1 MFPYSAN
8 YENEPK
14 VWTKVTGYNNFAVFK
29 KVPNQYLIEV
39 SLHNYNVPYK
49 SE

>member
-1 MFPYSAN
+1 MIPNYAN
-8 YENEPK
+8 YENTPK
-14 VWTKVTGYNNFAVFK
+14 TWTKVTGYNQLAVFNQ
-29 KVPNQYLIEV
+29 VPNQYSIAV